1 MFVDVIVKTTR
12 IPFILRTAILIAV
25 FLFSMN
31 SVFAT
36 TIKGIV
42 KDEQGLPLFHVTVFV
57 PGTNLGTHTN
67 ENGEYQINLKP
78 GKYEL
83 NFNFIG
89 YEKVVKPL
97 QIGQEKLMVIDVVLK
112 INSNEMPMLVVNADR
127 RDFVKRLVRGAS
139 DKREF
144 YANQLVNYSVGYY
157 GRTSMEQ
164 IDFKRDS
171 SFKVIQP
178 PVIENSMYHV
188 TESAG
193 TLYSKDNDIKLK
205 VDAFRDFTP
214 KRNENFMSATV
225 NFEYGEETIV
235 NDRDRWQDPYELT
248 SASCYSEF
256 SLKENALT
264 LPQLTD
270 KKIISP
276 IASTALLSYSYDLVG
291 IDTLNGEKFFKLSVM
306 PIFKQEALFNGYI
319 WIQDT
324 TFVLGKIEL
333 NLADQA
339 MPFFSEFNWKEEFVE
354 LESNKWI
361 SQEKKIYAKV
371 KEGKTEKIC
380 HVEYKFINYD
390 FTSFAPLN
398 MQSSEVLKYDEF
410 AFDRDS
416 AYWQAKQLIPLTELE
431 LKYKYECDSLQKR
444 YDDPKIQAENDSAYN
459 KITFWDVTLSGMGW
473 RNRAKGTSYYIN
485 PLIAQAN
492 VFGIGGYRHKF
503 GGSFSKYF
511 KSNDFVLE
519 TDGYVDYGIANK
531 DIRGRG
537 GIGLTYYPKKFV
549 RTYVRFG
556 DYYDMINTFSS
567 FSSVFSRSNYVR
579 AKMFSIEQR
588 MELVNGLYASL
599 TYEFCDQMPINN
611 LIPDAWSSQLFGDVN
626 NPIEFQRYTKSEF
639 NLNLQWRPGQTYYYK
654 RNRKVVTGFKNP
666 EFKFNYR
673 KGVPGMFGSEV
684 NFDYIE
690 LKIHDDYQLPRFGTG
705 EWTVQGGSFVNKSNL
720 RLLEYKYFRGSDLF
734 FFSDPN
740 ASFQLLDQVFLTP
753 NAYYRGNYVH
763 SFNGMFFN
771 KIPLLNRLKLNE
783 LAGSAFIAIPS
794 ENFIHQEIFV
804 GIQKQIRIK
813 EQLFRLGAFL
823 VTSDSNLDKANYTF
837 KFGISFWNTYTK
849 KWSY

>member
-1 MFVDVIVKTTR
+1 MNISTLTFHFKTA
-12 IPFILRTAILIAV
+12 LASVV
-25 FLFSMN
+25 FLFCWNLS
-31 SVFAT
+31 FAT
-36 TIKGIV
+36 TVKGVI
-42 KDEQGLPLFHVTVFV
+42 KDEQGLPLFHVAVFV
-57 PGTNLGTHTN
+57 PGTNIGAHSN
-67 ENGEYQINLKP
+67 EKGEYQLNLKP
-78 GKYEL
+78 GKYLL
-83 NFNFIG
+83 NYNFIG
-89 YEKVVKPL
+89 YETVIKSL
-97 QIGQEKLMVIDVVLK
+97 QIGQEKMVVLDVILK
-112 INSNEMPMLVVNADR
+112 VNNNEMPMLVVNADR

-139 DKREF
+139 DQREF
-144 YANQLVNYSVGYY
+144 YAKQMENYSVGFY
-157 GRTSMEQ
+157 GRTSMEK

-171 SFKVIQP
+171 SSKVIQP
-178 PVIENSMYHV
+178 PIIENSIYNV
-188 TESAG
+188 NENAG
-193 TLYSKDNDIKLK
+193 TLYSSGNQIKLK
-205 VDAFRDFTP
+205 VDAFRDFKP
-214 KRNENFMSATV
+214 KRNENYASV
-225 NFEYGEETIV
+225 SVSFEYGEETIV
-235 NDRDRWQDPYELT
+235 NDRDRFQDPYELT
-248 SASCYSEF
+248 SQSCYSEF
-256 SLKENALT
+256 TLKENALT

-276 IASTALLSYSYDLVG
+276 IASTALLSYTFDLVG
-291 IDTLNGEKFFKLSVM
+291 IDTLDGEKFFKLSVM

-324 TFVLGKIEL
+324 TFVIGKLEL
-333 NLADQA
+333 NLADEV
-339 MPFFSEFNWKEEFVE
+339 MPFFSDFTWKEEFFQ
-354 LESNKWI
+354 LEPNKWTSNGKSI
-361 SQEKKIYAKV
+361 FGKV
-371 KEGKTEKIC
+371 KEGKTQRIC
-380 HVEYKFINYD
+380 HVEYKFKEYEFNI
-390 FTSFAPLN
+390 TEPLN
-398 MQSSEVLKYDEF
+398 MQSSEVLKYDDY

-416 AYWQAKQLIPLTELE
+416 AYWESRQLIPLSLLELE
-431 LKYKYECDSLQKR
+431 YKNECDSLQKR
-444 YDDPKIQAENDSAYN
+444 YDDPKIQAETDSAFN
-459 KITFWDVTLSGMGW
+459 KITFWDVTLSGVAW
-473 RNRAKGTSYYIN
+473 RNRAKGTAYYIN

-503 GGSFSKYF
+503 GGSYSQYF
-511 KSNDFVLE
+511 KSNDFLLE
-519 TDGYVDYGIANK
+519 TDGYVDYGFANK
-531 DIRGRG
+531 DIRGKG

-549 RTYVRFG
+549 RTYIRFG

-611 LIPDAWSSQLFGDVN
+611 LVPDAWSSQLFGDVN

-639 NLNLQWRPGQTYYYK
+639 NLNIQWRPGQTYYFK
-654 RNRKVVTGFKNP
+654 KNRKVVTGFKYP

-684 NFDYIE
+684 NFDYLE

-705 EWTVQGGSFVNKSNL
+705 EWTVQGGAFVNKANL

-740 ASFQLLDQVFLTP
+740 ASFQLLDRVFLTP

-783 LAGSAFIAIPS
+783 FAGSALIAIPS
-794 ENFIHQEIFV
+794 ENFIHQEVFV

-823 VTSDSNLDKANYTF
+823 VTSDSNLDKAQYTF
-837 KFGISFWNTYTK
+837 KFGISYWNTYTK

>member
-1 MFVDVIVKTTR
+1 MHLKTA
-12 IPFILRTAILIAV
+12 LLSVV
-25 FLFSMN
+25 FLFCWNLS
-31 SVFAT
+31 FAT
-36 TIKGIV
+36 TVKGTV
-42 KDEQGLPLFHVTVFV
+42 KDEKGLPLFHVTVFV

-89 YEKVVKPL
+89 YEKVVKSL
-97 QIGQEKLMVIDVVLK
+97 QIGQEKITLLDVILK
-112 INSNEMPMLVVNADR
+112 VNSNEMPMLVVNADR

-144 YANQLVNYSVGYY
+144 YANQLVNYSVGFY
-157 GRTSMEQ
+157 GRTSMEK
-164 IDFKRDS
+164 IDLKRDS
-171 SFKVIQP
+171 ADKIIQP
-178 PVIENSMYHV
+178 PVIENSIYHV
-188 TESAG
+188 SEGAG
-193 TLYSKDNDIKLK
+193 TLFSKDNQIKLK

-214 KRNENFMSATV
+214 KRNENYASVSV

-235 NDRDRWQDPYELT
+235 NDRDRWEDPYELT

-256 SLKENALT
+256 NLKENALT

-324 TFVLGKIEL
+324 TFVVGKIEL
-333 NLADQA
+333 NLADQV
-339 MPFFSEFNWKEEFVE
+339 MPFFSEFSWKEEFNE
-354 LESNKWI
+354 LASDKWV
-361 SQEKKIYAKV
+361 SQEKKIQAKV
-371 KEGKTEKIC
+371 KEGKIEKIC
-380 HVEYKFINYD
+380 HIDYKFINYD

-416 AYWQAKQLIPLTELE
+416 AFWQSKQLIPLTPLE
-431 LKYKYECDSLQKR
+431 LKYKNECDSLQKR
-444 YDDPKIQAENDSAYN
+444 YDDPKIQAESDSAFN
-459 KITFWDVTLSGMGW
+459 KITFWDVTLSGVAW
-473 RNRAKGTSYYIN
+473 RNRAKGTAYYIN

-611 LIPDAWSSQLFGDVN
+611 LIPDQWSSQLFGDVN

-705 EWTVQGGSFVNKSNL
+705 EWTVQGGAFVNKANL

-740 ASFQLLDQVFLTP
+740 ASFQLLDRVFLTP

>member
-1 MFVDVIVKTTR
+1 VNISTLTFHFKTA
-12 IPFILRTAILIAV
+12 LAGVV
-25 FLFSMN
+25 FLFCWNLS
-31 SVFAT
+31 FAT
-36 TIKGIV
+36 TVKGVI
-42 KDEQGLPLFHVTVFV
+42 KDEQGLPLFHVAVFV
-57 PGTNLGTHTN
+57 PGTNIGAHSN
-67 ENGEYQINLKP
+67 EKGEYQLNLKP
-78 GKYEL
+78 GKYLL
-83 NFNFIG
+83 NYNFIG
-89 YEKVVKPL
+89 YETVIKSL
-97 QIGQEKLMVIDVVLK
+97 QIGQEKMVVLDVILK
-112 INSNEMPMLVVNADR
+112 VNNNEMPMLVVNADR

-139 DKREF
+139 DQREF
-144 YANQLVNYSVGYY
+144 YAKQMENYSVGFY
-157 GRTSMEQ
+157 GRTSMEK

-171 SFKVIQP
+171 SSKIIQP
-178 PVIENSMYHV
+178 PIIENSIYNV
-188 TESAG
+188 NENAG
-193 TLYSKDNDIKLK
+193 TLYSSGNQIKLK
-205 VDAFRDFTP
+205 VDAFRDFKP
-214 KRNENFMSATV
+214 KRNENYASV
-225 NFEYGEETIV
+225 SVSFEYGEETIV
-235 NDRDRWQDPYELT
+235 NDRDRFQDPYELT
-248 SASCYSEF
+248 SQSCYSEF
-256 SLKENALT
+256 TLKENALT

-276 IASTALLSYSYDLVG
+276 IASTALLSYTFDLVG
-291 IDTLNGEKFFKLSVM
+291 IDTLDGEKFFKLSVM

-324 TFVLGKIEL
+324 TFVIGKFEL
-333 NLADQA
+333 NLADEV
-339 MPFFSEFNWKEEFVE
+339 MPFFSDFTWKEEFFQ
-354 LESNKWI
+354 LEPNKWTSHGKSI
-361 SQEKKIYAKV
+361 FGKV
-371 KEGKTEKIC
+371 KEGKTQRIC
-380 HVEYKFINYD
+380 HVEYKFKEYEFNI
-390 FTSFAPLN
+390 TEPLN
-398 MQSSEVLKYDEF
+398 MQSSEVLKYDDY

-416 AYWQAKQLIPLTELE
+416 AYWESRQLIPLSLLELE
-431 LKYKYECDSLQKR
+431 YKNECDSLQKR
-444 YDDPKIQAENDSAYN
+444 YDDPKIQAETDSAFN
-459 KITFWDVTLSGMGW
+459 KITFWDVTLSGVAW
-473 RNRAKGTSYYIN
+473 RNRAKGTAYYIN

-503 GGSFSKYF
+503 GGSFSQYF
-511 KSNDFVLE
+511 KSNDFLLE
-519 TDGYVDYGIANK
+519 TDGYVDYGFANK
-531 DIRGRG
+531 DIRGKG

-549 RTYVRFG
+549 RTYIRFG

-611 LIPDAWSSQLFGDVN
+611 LVPDAWSSQLFGDVN

-639 NLNLQWRPGQTYYYK
+639 NLNIQWRPGQTYYFK
-654 RNRKVVTGFKNP
+654 KNRKVVTGFKYP

-684 NFDYIE
+684 NFDYLE

-705 EWTVQGGSFVNKSNL
+705 EWTVQGGAFVNKANL

-740 ASFQLLDQVFLTP
+740 ASFQLLDRVFLTP

-783 LAGSAFIAIPS
+783 IAGSALIAIPS
-794 ENFIHQEIFV
+794 ENFIHQEFFV

-823 VTSDSNLDKANYTF
+823 VTSDSNLDKAQYTF
-837 KFGISFWNTYTK
+837 KFGISYWNTYTK

>member
-1 MFVDVIVKTTR
+1 MKTTR
-12 IPFILRTAILIAV
+12 IPFILRTAIVLAV
-25 FLFSMN
+25 FLISWN
-31 SVFAT
+31 SGLAT
-36 TIKGIV
+36 SIKGVV
-42 KDEQGLPLFHVTVFV
+42 KDEQGLPLFHVAVFV

-67 ENGEYQINLKP
+67 EKGEYQINLKP
-78 GKYEL
+78 GNYNL
-83 NFNFIG
+83 NYNFIG
-89 YEKVVKPL
+89 YETVIKPI
-97 QIGQEKLMVIDVVLK
+97 QIGQEKIQVFDIILK
-112 INSNEMPMLVVNADR
+112 VNNNEMPMLVVNADR

-139 DKREF
+139 DQREF
-144 YANQLVNYSVGYY
+144 YAKQMENYSVGFY
-157 GRTSMEQ
+157 GRTSMEK
-164 IDFKRDS
+164 IDFKRDTS
-171 SFKVIQP
+171 DKIIQP
-178 PVIENSMYHV
+178 PVIQNAIYNVNEN
-188 TESAG
+188 AG
-193 TLYSKDNDIKLK
+193 TLYSSGNQIKLK
-205 VDAFRDFTP
+205 VDAFRDFKP
-214 KRNENFMSATV
+214 KSNDNFSSISV
-225 NFEYGEETIV
+225 SFEYGEETIV
-235 NDRDRWQDPYELT
+235 NDRDRWQDPYELS

-276 IASTALLSYSYDLVG
+276 IASTALLSYTFDLVG
-291 IDTLNGEKFFKLSVM
+291 IDTLNGEKFYKLSVM

-324 TFVLGKIEL
+324 TFVVGKLEL
-333 NLADQA
+333 NLADEV
-339 MPFFSEFNWKEEFVE
+339 MPFFSDFSWKEEFVE
-354 LESNKWI
+354 LESNRWVSKGK
-361 SQEKKIYAKV
+361 SIYGKV
-371 KEGKTEKIC
+371 KEGKTQRLC
-380 HVEYKFINYD
+380 HVEYKFKEYEFSI
-390 FTSFAPLN
+390 TAPLN
-398 MQSSEVLKYDEF
+398 MQNSEVLKYDDY

-416 AYWQAKQLIPLTELE
+416 IYWESRQLIPLSSLE
-431 LKYKYECDSLQKR
+431 LKYKHECDSLQKR
-444 YDDPKIQAENDSAYN
+444 FDDPKIQAEKDSAFN
-459 KITFWDVTLSGMGW
+459 KITFWDVTLSGVAW

-485 PLIAQAN
+485 PLIAQAS

-503 GGSFSKYF
+503 GGSFSQHF

-519 TDGYVDYGIANK
+519 TDGYVDYGFANK
-531 DIRGRG
+531 DVRGKG

-549 RTYVRFG
+549 RTFIRFG

-588 MELVNGLYASL
+588 MELINGLYASL

-611 LIPDAWSSQLFGDVN
+611 LVQDAWSSQLFGDVN
-626 NPIEFQRYTKSEF
+626 KPIEFQRYTKSEF

-720 RLLEYKYFRGSDLF
+720 RLLEYKYFRGSDLI

-823 VTSDSNLDKANYTF
+823 VTSDSNLDKANCTF
-837 KFGISFWNTYTK
+837 KFGISYWNTYTK

>member
-1 MFVDVIVKTTR
+1 MKFKAALVSV
-12 IPFILRTAILIAV
+12 V
-25 FLFSMN
+25 FLFCWNLS
-31 SVFAT
+31 FAT
-36 TIKGIV
+36 TVKGTV
-42 KDEQGLPLFHVTVFV
+42 KDEQGLPLFHVAVFV

-67 ENGEYQINLKP
+67 ESGEYQLNLKP

-83 NFNFIG
+83 NYNFIG
-89 YEKVVKPL
+89 YETVIKSL
-97 QIGQEKLMVIDVVLK
+97 QIGLEKNLLIDINLK
-112 INSNEMPMLVVNADR
+112 VNSNELPMVVVNADR
-127 RDFVKRLVRGAS
+127 RDFVKRLIRGAS
-139 DKREF
+139 DQREF
-144 YANQLVNYSVGYY
+144 YAKQIENYSVGFY
-157 GRTSMEQ
+157 GRTSMEK

-171 SFKVIQP
+171 ASKVIQP
-178 PVIENSMYHV
+178 PVIENSIYHV
-188 TESAG
+188 TENSG
-193 TLYSKDNDIKLK
+193 NLYSNENQIKLK

-214 KRNENFMSATV
+214 RRNDNYASVSV
-225 NFEYGEETIV
+225 NFEYGEESIV
-235 NDRDRWQDPYELT
+235 NDRDRYEDPYELT
-248 SASCYSEF
+248 SQSCYSEF
-256 SLKENALT
+256 NLRENSLT
-264 LPQLTD
+264 LPQLSD

-276 IASTALLSYSYDLVG
+276 IASTALLSYSFDLVG
-291 IDTLNGEKFFKLSVM
+291 IDTLNGEKFYKLSVM

-324 TFVLGKIEL
+324 TFAVGKIEL
-333 NLADQA
+333 NLDDEV
-339 MPFFSEFNWKEEFVE
+339 MPFFSDFSWKEEFVQ

-361 SQEKKIYAKV
+361 SYGKSIYGKV
-371 KEGKTEKIC
+371 KEGKTQRIC
-380 HVEYKFINYD
+380 HVEYKFKEYEFNIS
-390 FTSFAPLN
+390 TPLN
-398 MQSSEVLKYDEF
+398 MQSSEVLKYDDS

-416 AYWQAKQLIPLTELE
+416 SYWDSKQLIPLTNLE
-431 LKYKYECDSLQKR
+431 LKYKSECDSLQKR
-444 YDDPKIQAENDSAYN
+444 YNDPKILAETDSAFN
-459 KITFWDVTLSGMGW
+459 KVTFWDVTLSGVAW
-473 RNRAKGTSYYIN
+473 RNRAKGTAYYIN
-485 PLIAQAN
+485 PIIAQAN

-503 GGSFSKYF
+503 GGSFSQYF
-511 KSNDFVLE
+511 KSNDFTLE
-519 TDGYVDYGIANK
+519 TDGFIDYGFANK
-531 DIRGRG
+531 DIRGKG

-549 RTYVRFG
+549 RTFIRFG

-567 FSSVFSRSNYVR
+567 FSTVFSRSNYVR
-579 AKMFSIEQR
+579 AKMYSIEQR
-588 MELVNGLYASL
+588 MEVVNGLYASL

-611 LIPDAWSSQLFGDVN
+611 LVQDAWSSQLFGDVN

-639 NLNLQWRPGQTYYYK
+639 NLNLQWRPGQTYYFK
-654 RNRKVVTGFKNP
+654 KNRKVVTGFKYP

-673 KGVPGMFGSEV
+673 KGVPKMFGSEV

-705 EWTVQGGSFVNKSNL
+705 SWSIQGGAFVNKANL
-720 RLLEYKYFRGSDLF
+720 RLLEYKYFRGSDFF

-740 ASFQLLDQVFLTP
+740 ASFQLLDRVFLTP

-783 LAGSAFIAIPS
+783 IAGSALIAIPS

-837 KFGISFWNTYTK
+837 KFGISYWNTYTK

>member
-1 MFVDVIVKTTR
+1 VNISTLTFHFKTA
-12 IPFILRTAILIAV
+12 LAGVV
-25 FLFSMN
+25 FLFCWNLS
-31 SVFAT
+31 FAT
-36 TIKGIV
+36 TVKGVI
-42 KDEQGLPLFHVTVFV
+42 KDEQGLPLFHVAVFV
-57 PGTNLGTHTN
+57 PGTNIGAHSN
-67 ENGEYQINLKP
+67 EKGEYQLNLKP
-78 GKYEL
+78 GKYLL
-83 NFNFIG
+83 NYNFIG
-89 YEKVVKPL
+89 YETVIKSL
-97 QIGQEKLMVIDVVLK
+97 QIGQEKMVVLDVILK
-112 INSNEMPMLVVNADR
+112 VNNNEMPMLVVNADR

-139 DKREF
+139 DQREF
-144 YANQLVNYSVGYY
+144 YAKQMENYSVGFY
-157 GRTSMEQ
+157 GRTSMEK

-171 SFKVIQP
+171 SSKIIQP
-178 PVIENSMYHV
+178 PIIENSIYNV
-188 TESAG
+188 NENAG
-193 TLYSKDNDIKLK
+193 TLYSSGNQIKLK
-205 VDAFRDFTP
+205 VDAFRDFKP
-214 KRNENFMSATV
+214 KRNENYASV
-225 NFEYGEETIV
+225 SVSFEYGEETIV
-235 NDRDRWQDPYELT
+235 NDRDRFQDPYELT
-248 SASCYSEF
+248 SQSCYSEF
-256 SLKENALT
+256 TLKENALT

-276 IASTALLSYSYDLVG
+276 IASTALLSYTFDLVG
-291 IDTLNGEKFFKLSVM
+291 IDTLDGEKFFKLSVM

-324 TFVLGKIEL
+324 TFVIGKFEL
-333 NLADQA
+333 NLADEV
-339 MPFFSEFNWKEEFVE
+339 MPFFSDFTWKEEFFQ
-354 LESNKWI
+354 LEPNKWTSHGKSI
-361 SQEKKIYAKV
+361 FGKV
-371 KEGKTEKIC
+371 KEGKTQRIC
-380 HVEYKFINYD
+380 HVEYKFKEYEFNI
-390 FTSFAPLN
+390 TEPLN
-398 MQSSEVLKYDEF
+398 MQSSEVLKYDDY

-416 AYWQAKQLIPLTELE
+416 AYWESRQLIPLSLLELE
-431 LKYKYECDSLQKR
+431 YKNECDSLQKR
-444 YDDPKIQAENDSAYN
+444 YDDPKIQAETDSAFN
-459 KITFWDVTLSGMGW
+459 KITFWDVTLSGVAW
-473 RNRAKGTSYYIN
+473 RNRAKGTAYYIN

-503 GGSFSKYF
+503 GGSFSQYF
-511 KSNDFVLE
+511 KSNDFLLE
-519 TDGYVDYGIANK
+519 TDGYVDYGFANK
-531 DIRGRG
+531 DIRGKG

-549 RTYVRFG
+549 RTYIRFG

-611 LIPDAWSSQLFGDVN
+611 LVPDAWSSQLFGDVN

-639 NLNLQWRPGQTYYYK
+639 NLNIQWRPGQTYYFK
-654 RNRKVVTGFKNP
+654 KNRKVVTGFKYP

-684 NFDYIE
+684 NFDYLE

-705 EWTVQGGSFVNKSNL
+705 EWTVQGGAFVNKANL
-720 RLLEYKYFRGSDLF
+720 RLLEYKYLRGSDLF

-740 ASFQLLDQVFLTP
+740 ASFQLLDRVFLTP

-783 LAGSAFIAIPS
+783 IAGSALIAIPS
-794 ENFIHQEIFV
+794 ENFIHQEFFV

-823 VTSDSNLDKANYTF
+823 VTSDSNLDKAQYTF
-837 KFGISFWNTYTK
+837 KFGISYWNTYTK

>member
-1 MFVDVIVKTTR
+1 VKTTR
-12 IPFILRTAILIAV
+12 IPFILRTAIVLAV
-25 FLFSMN
+25 FLISWN
-31 SVFAT
+31 SGLAT
-36 TIKGIV
+36 SIKGVV
-42 KDEQGLPLFHVTVFV
+42 KDEQGLPLFHVAVFV

-67 ENGEYQINLKP
+67 EKGEYQINLKP
-78 GKYEL
+78 GNYNL
-83 NFNFIG
+83 NYNFIG
-89 YEKVVKPL
+89 YETVIKPI
-97 QIGQEKLMVIDVVLK
+97 QIGQEKIQVFDIILK
-112 INSNEMPMLVVNADR
+112 VNNNEMPMLVVNADR

-139 DKREF
+139 DQREF
-144 YANQLVNYSVGYY
+144 YAKQMENYSVGFY
-157 GRTSMEQ
+157 GRTSMEK
-164 IDFKRDS
+164 IDFKRDTS
-171 SFKVIQP
+171 DKIIQP
-178 PVIENSMYHV
+178 PVIQNAIYNVNEN
-188 TESAG
+188 AG
-193 TLYSKDNDIKLK
+193 TLYSSGNQIKLK
-205 VDAFRDFTP
+205 VDAFRDFKP
-214 KRNENFMSATV
+214 KSNDNFSSISV
-225 NFEYGEETIV
+225 SFEYGEETIV
-235 NDRDRWQDPYELT
+235 NDRDRWQDPYELS

-276 IASTALLSYSYDLVG
+276 IASTALLSYTFDLVG
-291 IDTLNGEKFFKLSVM
+291 IDTLNGEKFYKLSVM

-324 TFVLGKIEL
+324 TFVVGKLEL
-333 NLADQA
+333 NLADEV
-339 MPFFSEFNWKEEFVE
+339 MPFFSDFSWKEEFVE
-354 LESNKWI
+354 LESNRWVSKGK
-361 SQEKKIYAKV
+361 SIYGKV
-371 KEGKTEKIC
+371 KEGKTQRLC
-380 HVEYKFINYD
+380 HVEYKFKEYEFSI
-390 FTSFAPLN
+390 TAPLN
-398 MQSSEVLKYDEF
+398 MQNSEVLKYDDY

-416 AYWQAKQLIPLTELE
+416 IYWESRQLIPLSSLE
-431 LKYKYECDSLQKR
+431 LKYKHECDSLQKR
-444 YDDPKIQAENDSAYN
+444 FDDPKIQAEKDSAFN
-459 KITFWDVTLSGMGW
+459 KITFWDVTLSGVAW

-485 PLIAQAN
+485 PLIAQAS

-503 GGSFSKYF
+503 GGSFSQHF

-519 TDGYVDYGIANK
+519 TDGYVDYGFANK
-531 DIRGRG
+531 DVRGKG

-549 RTYVRFG
+549 RTFIRFG

-588 MELVNGLYASL
+588 MELINGLYASL

-611 LIPDAWSSQLFGDVN
+611 LVQDAWSSQLFGDVN
-626 NPIEFQRYTKSEF
+626 KPIEFQRYTKSEF

-720 RLLEYKYFRGSDLF
+720 RLLEYKYFRGSDLI

-823 VTSDSNLDKANYTF
+823 VTSDSNLDKANCTF
-837 KFGISFWNTYTK
+837 KFGISYWNTYTK